1 MSPVNKLTNSKL
13 GSKGNLS
20 CPNCPYCG
28 FGRCWKH
35 GTYERKGFH
44 RLPGEQQHGTETVQR
59 YLCLNPPCEHTF
71 SKLPEEVLPY
81 CRFYLSGLLR
91 IVHDL
96 TDGRTAYWISKYRWH
111 LPLRVILRAVGLIK
125 MVTPWLGR
133 LHREAAGMI
142 ATGFQGGSR
151 LPATGST
158 VFTPAAPGI
167 SSTHTIWALNAADG
181 SFYFISD
188 GFFTK
193 KHEEVR

>member
-142 ATGFQGGSR
+142 ATGFQGAIQAVRKTMSWF
-151 LPATGST
+151 S
-158 VFTPAAPGI
+158 FTRHWFHGFYPCRSGHIFNPHNLGI
-167 SSTHTIWALNAADG
+167 
-181 SFYFISD
+181 
-188 GFFTK
+188 K
-193 KHEEVR
+193 RC